1 MRYRDLVTA
10 AIEGPTRARWVTRV
24 LWLAA
29 FTIAYNLVEGAVS
42 IAFGVDEG
50 SVSLAGFG
58 VDSLIEVGS
67 ATLVLWRFRGEQDL
81 GADLARERERRAT
94 LGIGVLFLL
103 LAAGVVAGAG
113 LQLATGAHPRT
124 TVPGVVVAS
133 LSLAFMG
140 WLWRA
145 KKRAGEVLDS
155 ATVAKDAGCSRAC
168 FQLSAVLLAG
178 SLVFWLVPALWWA
191 DAAAALVLAL
201 FIGREGLETV
211 RAARR
216 ADFDGGCGCGG

>member
-1 MRYRDLVTA
+1 MDATTQS
-10 AIEGPTRARWVTRV
+10 IDEGRWVTRV

-29 FTIAYNLVEGAVS
+29 FTIGYNLLEGAVA
-42 IAFGVDEG
+42 IGFGVEEG

-58 VDSLIEVGS
+58 VDSLIEVTS
-67 ATLVLWRFRGEQDL
+67 AVLVLWRFRGEQDL
-81 GADLARERERRAT
+81 GAEPSRERERRAT
-94 LGIGVLFLL
+94 LGIGVLFVL
-103 LAAGVVAGAG
+103 LAAAVIAGAA
-113 LQLATGAHPRT
+113 LQLTTGQHPRT
-124 TVPGVVVAS
+124 TLPGVVVAS
-133 LSLAFMG
+133 VSLAFMG

-155 ATVAKDAGCSRAC
+155 STVAKDAGCSLAC

-178 SLVFWLVPALWWA
+178 SLVFWLAPALWWA

-201 FIGREGLETV
+201 FIGREGVETV

-216 ADFDGGCGCGG
+216 EDFDGGCGCGG